1 MFVRLF
7 ACLYDTTP
15 YPTLPEASEDH
26 EHIPVALVQ
35 PPHPVVNRTSLAT
48 LTLPL
53 TLSWALALTLV
64 CPVSLLVASALEQR
78 GGMPAAVTRCA
89 HLTNRGGRGGEGI
102 DE

>member
-35 PPHPVVNRTSLAT
+35 PPHPVVNRTP

-53 TLSWALALTLV
+53 PLSWALTLTLV
-64 CPVSLLVASALEQR
+64 CDVGLLVASALEQR
-78 GGMPAAVTRCA
+78 GGVPAAVTRRA
-89 HLTNRGGRGGEGI
+89 HLANREGGEEGRGG
-102 DE
+102 DR